1 MNNKKITVI
10 ATIVLVI
17 LVGFSF
23 WYSKSKNSPQVD
35 GAENGPI
42 LFYRDDCSHCANV
55 EKFMA
60 DNAIDTKIQIDKK
73 EIATDAGNQKIL
85 LDKAKICKLDTSSIG
100 VPFLWTGKEC
110 LMGDQP
116 IIDYLKEQINVQ

>member
-1 MNNKKITVI
+1 MKNKKVSIII
-10 ATIVLVI
+10 ATGLIL
-17 LVGFSF
+17 LVGISF
-23 WYSKSKNSPQVD
+23 WYSKKNSAQVD

-42 LFYRDDCSHCANV
+42 LFYRDDCSHCVNV

-60 DNAIDTKIQIDKK
+60 DNNIDAKIQIDKK
-73 EIATDAGNQKIL
+73 EVKTDAGNQKIL
-85 LDKAKICKLDTSSIG
+85 LDKAKICKLDANSIG

-116 IIDYLKEQINVQ
+116 IIDYLKEQTNEK